1 MLREVLKE
9 SNLISLGKSYSL
21 FNVYYNDVYLGE
33 KQVCNNEKI
42 VYHTVKVKNCITGE
56 ANLIISKHIKA
67 NSDIFGDTI
76 QFSTV
81 ENYEWTFGQEIVS
94 LINAEKEL
102 SKNAKEYTSLKCIKR
117 YSFNG
122 NGILDCEMYADTF
135 SNIPCFIVNHHNK
148 TVSACHGFFSRG
160 KDVATKLNYKF
171 IEY

>member
-1 MLREVLKE
+1 MLREVLKD

-33 KQVCNNEKI
+33 KHVCNDGKI
-42 VYHTVKVKNCITGE
+42 TYHVVKVKNCITNE
-56 ANLIISKHIKA
+56 ANLIISRYF
-67 NSDIFGDTI
+67 NGDNEVFGDSV

-81 ENYEWTFGQEIVS
+81 ENYKWEFAKEIVS

-122 NGILDCEMYADTF
+122 DGVLDCEMYADT
-135 SNIPCFIVNHHNK
+135 STNHPCYIVNHHNK
-148 TVSACHGFFSRG
+148 TVSACHGFCYSGF
-160 KDVATKLNYKF
+160 DVAKKLNYKF
-171 IEY
+171 VEY

>member
-1 MLREVLKE
+1 MLKEVLKNA
-9 SNLISLGKSYSL
+9 NLTSLGKSYSL
-21 FNVYYNDVYLGE
+21 FNVYYDDVYIGD
-33 KQVCNNEKI
+33 KQVCNNEKV

-56 ANLIISKHIKA
+56 ANLIISKHINA

-81 ENYEWTFGQEIVS
+81 ENYEWTFAQEIAS

-122 NGILDCEMYADTF
+122 NGILDCEMYCN
-135 SNIPCFIVNHHNK
+135 SNNLLPCFIVNHHKK
-148 TVSACHGFFSRG
+148 TVSACHGFFYSG
-160 KDVATKLNYKF
+160 FDVAKKLKYKF
-171 IEY
+171 VEY